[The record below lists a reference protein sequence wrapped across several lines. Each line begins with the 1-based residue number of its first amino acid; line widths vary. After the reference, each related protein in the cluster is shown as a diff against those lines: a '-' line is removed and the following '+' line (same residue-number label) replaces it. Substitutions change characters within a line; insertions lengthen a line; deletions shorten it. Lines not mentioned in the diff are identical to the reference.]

1 MLPLSQISCLFIVFW
16 CFERV
21 KKDGVCMPKSGDYVY
36 RRKNG
41 SWEARYVKE
50 ISPDGKKKYGSVY
63 AKTCKEAKEK
73 RQAKQEYYLLNP
85 PPLVCVS
92 KLTIDHLAQ
101 EWLFINQMRLK
112 PSTYQKYEGF
122 CKKHIIPL
130 LGTQRAAYLTTAQI
144 QAFAMNRSAS
154 GLKASTV
161 NSILTFLHTLFKY
174 AQRQYKLIMPEI
186 VYLSYEYKEMRVL
199 SITEQKVLV
208 SYLTKDMDIF
218 KLGILLALYTG
229 LRIGELC
236 ALHWSNIRDGC
247 IYVQKTMQRL
257 KYKDKKG
264 TYLYVGP
271 PKTKKSI
278 RVIPIPSFM
287 MSFVESFRR
296 DDEEYFLATEENP
309 VVEPRLMQLRFKRCI
324 KEAGIETATFHT
336 LRHTFSTRCIEAS
349 VDIKTLS
356 ELLGHANVRITLNR
370 YVHSSLD
377 LKRSS
382 IEKLAHFL

>member
-1 MLPLSQISCLFIVFW
+1 
-16 CFERV
+16 
-21 KKDGVCMPKSGDYVY
+21 MPKAGDYVY

-63 AKTCKEAKEK
+63 ASTCKEAKEK

-85 PPLVCVS
+85 PPLVCAS
-92 KLTIDHLAQ
+92 KLTIGQLAE

-112 PSTYQKYEGF
+112 PSTYQKYQGF
-122 CKKHIIPL
+122 YQNHILPL
-130 LGTQRAAYLTTAQI
+130 IGTQRAAYITTAQI

-161 NSILTFLHTLFKY
+161 NSILTFLHTLFKH
-174 AQRQYKLIMPEI
+174 AQRQYKLAIPEI
-186 VYLSYEYKEMRVL
+186 VYLSYERTEMRVL
-199 SITEQKVLV
+199 SIAEQKIIVA
-208 SYLTKDMDIF
+208 YLTKDMDIF
-218 KLGILLALYTG
+218 KVAVLLALYTG

-236 ALHWSNIRDGC
+236 ALHWSDIRDGC

-264 TYLYVGP
+264 TYLYIGP

-278 RVIPIPSFM
+278 RVIPLPSFM
-287 MSFVESFRR
+287 VSYIESFRK
-296 DDEEYFLATEENP
+296 DDEEYFLGTEALH
-309 VVEPRLMQLRFKRCI
+309 VVEPRVMQFRFKRFI
-324 KEAGIETATFHT
+324 QEAGIDKATFHT
-336 LRHTFSTRCIEAS
+336 LRHTFATRCVECG
-349 VDIKTLS
+349 VDVKTLS
-356 ELLGHANVRITLNR
+356 ELLGHANVQITLNR

-382 IEKLAHFL
+382 IEKLARFL

>member
-1 MLPLSQISCLFIVFW
+1 
-16 CFERV
+16 
-21 KKDGVCMPKSGDYVY
+21 MPKAGDYVY

-50 ISPDGKKKYGSVY
+50 ISTDGKKKYGSVY
-63 AKTCKEAKEK
+63 ASTCKEAKEK

-85 PPLVCVS
+85 PPLVCAS
-92 KLTIDHLAQ
+92 KLTIEQLAQ

-122 CKKHIIPL
+122 CKKHIIPMI
-130 LGTQRAAYLTTAQI
+130 GTQRVAYITTAQI
-144 QAFAMNRSAS
+144 QTFAMNRSES

-174 AQRQYKLIMPEI
+174 AQRQYKLAIPEI

-199 SITEQKVLV
+199 SSREQKRFVA
-208 SYLTKDMDIF
+208 YLTMNMNIF
-218 KLGILLALYTG
+218 KLAVLLALYTG
-229 LRIGELC
+229 LRIGEMC
-236 ALHWSNIRDGC
+236 ALHWSDIRDGC

-257 KYKDKKG
+257 KYKDRKG

-278 RVIPIPSFM
+278 RVIPLPSFM
-287 MSFVESFRR
+287 VSYIESFRR
-296 DDEEYFLATEENP
+296 NNDEYFLATEEKP
-309 VVEPRLMQLRFKRCI
+309 IVEPRLMQLWFKRYI
-324 KEAGIETATFHT
+324 QEAGVEPATFHA
-336 LRHTFSTRCIEAS
+336 LRHTFATRCVECG
-349 VDIKTLS
+349 VDVKTLS
-356 ELLGHANVRITLNR
+356 ELLGHANVQITLNR